1 MIGPKTTTVI
11 AFLLLCFFF
20 ALTSCGPSGP
30 AAGTPGFY
38 WQAAKE
44 TFATHDYLKTAD
56 HLERVT
62 RTDNEFTQQALPFR
76 LVVTAGLA
84 KAHMDLAGYID
95 SGIKARKDAALPPA
109 SFRTRASYRALA
121 ERWALE
127 FGDAYLRFEKSSREP
142 NVVLEF
148 AHPGTG
154 MAPLPEVARIKD
166 GGLLPETVMAALAR
180 RMIEQAVASKTGDAV
195 GASGDPAKAQ
205 ALFQSGRA
213 QVPRDVF
220 VFALANH
227 LYDQAQLFDRSR
239 LDKSDRLQFF
249 CQKGLDA
256 LKSIKES
263 EGSKELADKLQ
274 FVLKSGKV

>member
-1 MIGPKTTTVI
+1 MIGQKTTTAI
-11 AFLLLCFFF
+11 AFLMLCFFL

-84 KAHMDLAGYID
+84 KAYMNLASYFD
-95 SGIKARKDAALPPA
+95 SGIKARKDTALPPA
-109 SFRTRASYRALA
+109 WFKIRASYRALA

-127 FGDAYLRFEKSSREP
+127 FGDVYLKFQKSSPEP
-142 NVVLEF
+142 NVALEF
-148 AHPGTG
+148 AYPGTS
-154 MAPLPEVARIKD
+154 MANLPEVARIKD
-166 GGLLPETVMAALAR
+166 GGLLAETVMAGLER
-180 RMIEQAVASKTGDAV
+180 RTIQQAVASETSDAV
-195 GASGDPAKAQ
+195 GAPGDPAKAQ
-205 ALFQSGRA
+205 ALFQSGHA
-213 QVPRDVF
+213 QVPREVF
-220 VFALANH
+220 VFALANQ

-263 EGSKELADKLQ
+263 EQTRELADKLQ